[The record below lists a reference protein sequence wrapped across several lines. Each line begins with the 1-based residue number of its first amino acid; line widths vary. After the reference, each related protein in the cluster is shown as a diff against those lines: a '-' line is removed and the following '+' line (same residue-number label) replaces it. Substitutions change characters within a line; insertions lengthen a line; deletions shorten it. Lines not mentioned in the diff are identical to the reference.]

1 MYHILINPASR
12 SGKGLK
18 LWKETV
24 EPYLLQKA
32 IPYTPH
38 FSSKPG
44 GIAKLTKKITANATA
59 QDPVELI
66 LLGGDGTLNELLQG
80 ITDFSGVIIR
90 YIPTGSSNDL
100 ARDLGIPKDPVQA
113 AKQALEAT
121 IIHKMDVGC
130 ITFSDGEVH
139 KYVGSCGMGF
149 DAAVCEEVNRSKF
162 KVMLNRIGL
171 GKLAYLAIAVK
182 QLLTAKTTDC
192 KLTIDGEETTLKKM
206 IFISPMVHA
215 FAGGGF
221 MFCPGADSS
230 DGIIDL
236 CSATNK
242 LPKACLLFVLPTAFL
257 GKHYLFPGIR
267 AHSGQ
272 EIHIKTTDPLWIHT
286 DGEVLRYDTEM
297 SVTCLKRALQLR
309 Y

>member
-1 MYHILINPASR
+1 
-12 SGKGLK
+12 
-18 LWKETV
+18 
-24 EPYLLQKA
+24 
-32 IPYTPH
+32 
-38 FSSKPG
+38 
-44 GIAKLTKKITANATA
+44 
-59 QDPVELI
+59 
-66 LLGGDGTLNELLQG
+66 
-80 ITDFSGVIIR
+80 
-90 YIPTGSSNDL
+90 
-100 ARDLGIPKDPVQA
+100 
-113 AKQALEAT
+113 
-121 IIHKMDVGC
+121 
-130 ITFSDGEVH
+130 
-139 KYVGSCGMGF
+139 MGF
-149 DAAVCEEVNRSKF
+149 DSAVCEETNRSTF
-162 KVMLNRIGL
+162 KKAFNRIGL

-182 QLLTAKTTDC
+182 QLLMAKVVSC
-192 KLTIDGEETTLKKM
+192 KITMDDKPSLTIPNFLFAANM
-206 IFISPMVHA
+206 IHRYE
-215 FAGGGF
+215 GGGF

-297 SVTCLKRALQLR
+297 SVTCLKQALQLR

>member
-24 EPYLLQKA
+24 EPYLLQNK

-44 GIAKLTKKITANATA
+44 GIAKLAEKLTKNATSENPA
-59 QDPVELI
+59 ELI

-80 ITDFSGVIIR
+80 VCDFSKMILR

-100 ARDLGIPKDPVQA
+100 ARDLGIPKDPVLA

-121 IIHKMDVGC
+121 DIHKMDVGC
-130 ITFSDGEVH
+130 VTFADGEVH

-149 DAAVCEEVNRSKF
+149 DAAVCEVVNRSKF
-162 KVMLNRIGL
+162 KIVLNRIGL
-171 GKLAYLAIAVK
+171 GKLAYLAIAVQ
-182 QLLTAKTTDC
+182 QLLTAKTATC
-192 KLTIDGEETTLKKM
+192 KLTVDGVETTLKKV
-206 IFISPMVHA
+206 IFIAPMVHCY
-215 FAGGGF
+215 AGGGF
-221 MFCPGADSS
+221 MFRPDADAT

-236 CSATNK
+236 CSATSR
-242 LPKACLLFVLPTAFL
+242 LPKAILLMILPTAFF
-257 GKHYLFPGIR
+257 GKHFFFPGIY
-267 AHSGQ
+267 AHSGK
-272 EIHIKTTDPLWIHT
+272 EIHIESSEPLWIHT
-286 DGEVLRYDTEM
+286 DGEVLRYDNEM
-297 SVTCLKRALQLR
+297 SITCLKQALQLR